1 MNKKLIVKQN
11 SFKDCGP
18 SCLLSIMKYYNI
30 EVSHEELTLNLK
42 MDREGTNA
50 YNIINVSKLY
60 GLDGYGIHNSVDDII
75 NGKVKLPIIC
85 HVLKNSYYHFIVV
98 YKVKNNNLIVMDPST
113 NNTKL
118 DIETFK
124 SLYLNTSIV
133 IYPVKK
139 INIINNNKRLI
150 DIIKIYLNKE
160 IKNIIKTI
168 LYSLF
173 VILLTLFLNTY
184 TLLLIDYI
192 IPNYK
197 LKLLIII
204 TFIFLLLGVYKSIL
218 NYYKN
223 KLIIY
228 LSKQISIY
236 LNKEVINKFFNLPY
250 LFFKN
255 KSTSEVISR
264 INDLEIFKEI
274 FTSIIVSLS
283 TNIILIIVSMIVL
296 LSINIKLFIINI
308 ISLVLYFIIV
318 ISFKNSFSKRTEQL
332 LDNKSIYNKILNE
345 NIYSYE
351 SNRNINQINNK
362 ILKIEN
368 KYKDYIHSESKY
380 NILFNK
386 QLTIKDILF
395 IFTNILSLS
404 ISILLII
411 NNSLTIG
418 RLFLYTSIVYYFIEP
433 IKEILDLGPNIN
445 YLKSIYNRINDLLLV
460 KEKEDIKDKYKI
472 KGDIKINNICYS
484 YNNIDYIIKNINLEI
499 PYKSKYLIYGKSG
512 LGKSTI
518 IKILLKYLGDY
529 KGNIKIDNNDL
540 KNISRESIQDSFT
553 YVSQNNY
560 ITNDT
565 IKNNI
570 IYDRDIDDNDYKKI
584 IDICNLNTLIE
595 SKYLKDNFVIE
606 DNGFN
611 ISGGERQK
619 IILARSLLK
628 DSNYII
634 LDEALSE
641 VDVYEEKQILN
652 KIFDYCK
659 DKTLIYIS
667 HKKEIIS
674 MFKEKYKIERKMWC

>member
-1 MNKKLIVKQN
+1 MNKKIIVRQN

-18 SCLLSIMKYYNI
+18 SCLLSIMKYYNV
-30 EVSHEELTLNLK
+30 EVSHEELTLKLK

-60 GLDGYGIHNSVDDII
+60 GFDGYGIHYTVDDII
-75 NGKVKLPIIC
+75 NKKVKLPIIC
-85 HVLKNSYYHFIVV
+85 HVLKNNYYHFIVI
-98 YKVKNNNLIVMDPST
+98 YKVNNNYLTVMDPST

-118 DIETFK
+118 DIEIFK
-124 SLYLNTSIV
+124 TIYLNTSIV

-150 DIIKIYLNKE
+150 DIIKVYLKKE
-160 IKNIIKTI
+160 NKTI
-168 LYSLF
+168 FKIISYSIII
-173 VILLTLFLNTY
+173 ILLSLLINTY
-184 TLLLIDYI
+184 TLLLIDYV

-197 LKLLIII
+197 IKLLINI
-204 TFIFLLLGVYKSIL
+204 TFIFLLVGLYKSVL

-228 LSKQISIY
+228 LNKQISIY
-236 LNKEVINKFFNLPY
+236 LNKKVLNKFFSLPY

-255 KSTSEVISR
+255 KSTSEVINR

-274 FTSIIVSLS
+274 LTNIVINLS
-283 TNIILIIVSMIVL
+283 TNIILILMSMIVL

-308 ISLVLYFIIV
+308 ISLFLYFIVV
-318 ISFKNSFSKRTEQL
+318 ISFKNKFDKNTEKL
-332 LDNKSIYNKILNE
+332 LDNKSLYNKILNE

-351 SNRNINQINNK
+351 SNRNINLLNNK

-368 KYKDYIHSESKY
+368 KYNEYIFSESKY
-380 NILFNK
+380 NNLLNK
-386 QLTIKDILF
+386 QFIIKDILF

-404 ISILLII
+404 ISVIFII
-411 NNSLTIG
+411 NNSITLG
-418 RLFLYTSIVYYFIEP
+418 ELFLYTSIVHYFIEP
-433 IKEILDLGPNIN
+433 IKEIFDLGPNIN
-445 YLKSIYNRINDLLLV
+445 YLKNIYIRINDLLLIKENNDV
-460 KEKEDIKDKYKI
+460 KNKYKI
-472 KGDIKINNICYS
+472 KGDIKINNISYS
-484 YNNIDYIIKNINLEI
+484 YNNIDYIIKNMSLNI
-499 PYKSKYLIYGKSG
+499 PYKSRYLIYGKSG

-518 IKILLKYLGDY
+518 IKILLKYLNDYEGD
-529 KGNIKIDNNDL
+529 IKIHNINL
-540 KNISRESIQDSFT
+540 KNISRQSIQDSFT

-570 IYDRDIDDNDYKKI
+570 IYDRDIDDNNYKRI
-584 IDICNLNTLIE
+584 IDICNLNALIE
-595 SKYLKDNFVIE
+595 SKYLKDNFMIE

-641 VDVYEEKQILN
+641 VDVIEEKQILN

-659 DKTLIYIS
+659 NKTLIYIS

-674 MFKEKYKIERKMWC
+674 MFKEKYEIERIV

>member
-85 HVLKNSYYHFIVV
+85 HVLKNSYYHFIVI
-98 YKVKNNNLIVMDPST
+98 YKVKNNHLIVMDPST

-283 TNIILIIVSMIVL
+283 INIILIIVSMIVL

-674 MFKEKYKIERKMWC
+674 MFKEKYKIERKM

>member
-98 YKVKNNNLIVMDPST
+98 YKVKNNHLIVMDPST

-362 ILKIEN
+362 ILKIED

>member
-85 HVLKNSYYHFIVV
+85 HVLKNSYYHFIVI
-98 YKVKNNNLIVMDPST
+98 YKVKNNHLIVMDPST

-674 MFKEKYKIERKMWC
+674 MFKEKYKIERKM

>member
-98 YKVKNNNLIVMDPST
+98 YKVKNNHLIVMDPST

-362 ILKIEN
+362 ILKIED

-641 VDVYEEKQILN
+641 VYVYEEKQILN

-674 MFKEKYKIERKMWC
+674 MFKEKYKIERKM

>member
-1 MNKKLIVKQN
+1 MNKKLIVRQN

-18 SCLLSIMKYYNI
+18 SCLASIMKYYNI
-30 EVSHEELTLNLK
+30 DVSHEELSLNLK

-60 GLDGYGIHNSVDDII
+60 GLDGYGIHISVDDII
-75 NGKVKLPIIC
+75 SGKIKLPIIC
-85 HVLKNSYYHFIVV
+85 HVLRNNYYHFIVV
-98 YKVKNNNLIVMDPST
+98 YKANNKHLTVMDPAS
-113 NNTKL
+113 NNDSL

-124 SLYLNTSIV
+124 NTYLNTSIV

-139 INIINNNKRLI
+139 INVINNNKRLI
-150 DIIKIYLNKE
+150 DIIKIYLKKE
-160 IKNIIKTI
+160 IKIIIKI
-168 LYSLF
+168 VLCSII
-173 VILLTLFLNTY
+173 VVLLTCFLNTY

-192 IPNYK
+192 IPNYTM
-197 LKLLIII
+197 KLLITI
-204 TFIFLLLGVYKSIL
+204 TFIFLFIGVYKSIL

-223 KLIIY
+223 KFI
-228 LSKQISIY
+228 IY
-236 LNKEVINKFFNLPY
+236 LNKQISLNLNKDVLNKFFNLPY

-274 FTSIIVSLS
+274 FTSILVSLS
-283 TNIILIIVSMIVL
+283 TNIILIFTSMLIL
-296 LSINIKLFIINI
+296 LSINIKLFVINV

-318 ISFKNSFSKRTEQL
+318 LSFKNKFNNRTEQL
-332 LDNKSIYNKILNE
+332 LENKSLYNKILTE

-351 SNRNINQINNK
+351 TNRNINQVDSKKLNINNK
-362 ILKIEN
+362 YNEYIL
-368 KYKDYIHSESKY
+368 SESKY
-380 NILFNK
+380 NNLLNK
-386 QLTIKDILF
+386 QLTLKDILF
-395 IFTNILSLS
+395 IITNILSLS
-404 ISILLII
+404 IAILFIL

-418 RLFLYTSIVYYFIEP
+418 KLFLYTSTLYYFIEP

-445 YLKSIYNRINDLLLV
+445 YLKNIYNRINDLLLV
-460 KEKEDIKDKYKI
+460 NDINEVNNNYKI
-472 KGDIKINNICYS
+472 KGDIKINNISYS
-484 YNNIDYIIKNINLEI
+484 YNNIDYIINNITLKI

-518 IKILLKYLGDY
+518 IKILLKYLNDY
-529 KGNIKIDNNDL
+529 NGSIIIDNNDL
-540 KNISRESIQDSFT
+540 KNISRKSIQNSFT

-565 IKNNI
+565 IRNNI
-570 IYDRDIDDNDYKKI
+570 IYDRNINDNDYKKI
-584 IDICNLNTLIE
+584 IDICNLNPLIE
-595 SKYLKDNFVIE
+595 SKYLKDNFMIE

-641 VDVYEEKQILN
+641 VDIYEEKQILN

-659 DKTLIYIS
+659 EKTLIYIS
-667 HKKEIIS
+667 HKKEIIP
-674 MFKEKYKIERKMWC
+674 MFKEKYKIERKM

>member
-1 MNKKLIVKQN
+1 MNKKLMVKQN

-98 YKVKNNNLIVMDPST
+98 YKVKNNHLIVMDPST

-362 ILKIEN
+362 ILKIED

-674 MFKEKYKIERKMWC
+674 MFKEKYKIERKM

>member
-1 MNKKLIVKQN
+1 MNKKLIVRQN

-18 SCLLSIMKYYNI
+18 SCLASIMKYYNI
-30 EVSHEELTLNLK
+30 DVSHEELSLNLK

-60 GLDGYGIHNSVDDII
+60 GLDGYGIHISVDDII
-75 NGKVKLPIIC
+75 SGKIKLPIIC
-85 HVLKNSYYHFIVV
+85 HVLRNNYYHFIVV
-98 YKVKNNNLIVMDPST
+98 YKTNNKHLTVMDPAS
-113 NNTKL
+113 NNDKL

-124 SLYLNTSIV
+124 NTYLNTSIV

-139 INIINNNKRLI
+139 INVINNNKRLI
-150 DIIKIYLNKE
+150 DIIKIYLKKE
-160 IKNIIKTI
+160 IKIIIKI
-168 LYSLF
+168 VLCSII
-173 VILLTLFLNTY
+173 VVLLTCFLNTY

-192 IPNYK
+192 IPNYTM
-197 LKLLIII
+197 KLLITI
-204 TFIFLLLGVYKSIL
+204 TFIFLFIGAYKSIL

-223 KLIIY
+223 KFI
-228 LSKQISIY
+228 IY
-236 LNKEVINKFFNLPY
+236 LNKQISLNLNKDVLNKFFNLPY

-274 FTSIIVSLS
+274 FTSILVNLS
-283 TNIILIIVSMIVL
+283 TNIILIFTSMLIL
-296 LSINIKLFIINI
+296 LSINIKLFVINV

-318 ISFKNSFSKRTEQL
+318 LSFKNKFNNRTEQL
-332 LDNKSIYNKILNE
+332 LENKSVYNKVLTE

-351 SNRNINQINNK
+351 TNRNINQVDSKKLNINNK
-362 ILKIEN
+362 YNEYIL
-368 KYKDYIHSESKY
+368 SESKY
-380 NILFNK
+380 NNLLNK
-386 QLTIKDILF
+386 QLTLKDILF
-395 IFTNILSLS
+395 IITNILSLS
-404 ISILLII
+404 IAILFIL

-418 RLFLYTSIVYYFIEP
+418 KLFLYTSTLYYFIEP

-445 YLKSIYNRINDLLLV
+445 YLKNIYNRINDLLLV
-460 KEKEDIKDKYKI
+460 KDINEVNNNYKI
-472 KGDIKINNICYS
+472 KGDIKINNISYS
-484 YNNIDYIIKNINLEI
+484 YNNIDYIINNITLKV

-518 IKILLKYLGDY
+518 IKILLKYLNDY
-529 KGNIKIDNNDL
+529 NGSIKIDNNDL
-540 KNISRESIQDSFT
+540 KNISRKSIQNSFT

-565 IKNNI
+565 IRNNI
-570 IYDRDIDDNDYKKI
+570 IYDRNINDNDYKKI

-595 SKYLKDNFVIE
+595 SKYLKDNFMIE

-641 VDVYEEKQILN
+641 VDIYEEKQILN

-667 HKKEIIS
+667 HKKEIIP
-674 MFKEKYKIERKMWC
+674 MFKEKYKIERKM

>member
-42 MDREGTNA
+42 MDSEGTNA

-98 YKVKNNNLIVMDPST
+98 YKVKNNHLIVMDPST

-160 IKNIIKTI
+160 IKIIIKTI

-484 YNNIDYIIKNINLEI
+484 YNNIDYIIKNINV
-499 PYKSKYLIYGKSG
+499 
-512 LGKSTI
+512 I
-518 IKILLKYLGDY
+518 II
-529 KGNIKIDNNDL
+529 N
-540 KNISRESIQDSFT
+540 SF
-553 YVSQNNY
+553 
-560 ITNDT
+560 
-565 IKNNI
+565 
-570 IYDRDIDDNDYKKI
+570 
-584 IDICNLNTLIE
+584 NL
-595 SKYLKDNFVIE
+595 
-606 DNGFN
+606 
-611 ISGGERQK
+611 
-619 IILARSLLK
+619 
-628 DSNYII
+628 
-634 LDEALSE
+634 
-641 VDVYEEKQILN
+641 
-652 KIFDYCK
+652 
-659 DKTLIYIS
+659 
-667 HKKEIIS
+667 
-674 MFKEKYKIERKMWC
+674 

>member
-60 GLDGYGIHNSVDDII
+60 GLDGYGIHYSVEDII
-75 NGKVKLPIIC
+75 NGEVKLPIIC

-98 YKVKNNNLIVMDPST
+98 YKVKNNHLIVMDPST

-118 DIETFK
+118 NIETFK

-139 INIINNNKRLI
+139 VNIINNNKRLI

-160 IKNIIKTI
+160 IKIIIKTI
-168 LYSLF
+168 FYSLL
-173 VILLTLFLNTY
+173 VILLMLLLNTY

-192 IPNYK
+192 IPNYE

-204 TFIFLLLGVYKSIL
+204 TFIFLLLGVYKSLL

-283 TNIILIIVSMIVL
+283 TNIILIIISMMVL

-308 ISLVLYFIIV
+308 ISLILYFIIV

-332 LDNKSIYNKILNE
+332 LDNKSMYNKILNE

-362 ILKIEN
+362 TLKIEN
-368 KYKDYIHSESKY
+368 KYKEYIHSESKY
-380 NILFNK
+380 NVLFNK

-404 ISILLII
+404 IAILLII

-418 RLFLYTSIVYYFIEP
+418 ELFLYTSIVYYFIEP

-445 YLKSIYNRINDLLLV
+445 YLKSIYSRINDLLLV
-460 KEKEDIKDKYKI
+460 KEEDDIKDKYKI

-499 PYKSKYLIYGKSG
+499 PFKSKYLIYGKSG

-518 IKILLKYLGDY
+518 IKILLKYLSDY
-529 KGNIKIDNNDL
+529 KGNIKIDNKDL
-540 KNISRESIQDSFT
+540 KNISRKSIQDSFT

-570 IYDRDIDDNDYKKI
+570 IYDRDIDDNDYKRI

-674 MFKEKYKIERKMWC
+674 MFKEKYKIERKM

>member
-98 YKVKNNNLIVMDPST
+98 YKVKNNHLIVMDPST

-160 IKNIIKTI
+160 IKIIIKTI

-362 ILKIEN
+362 ILKIED

-674 MFKEKYKIERKMWC
+674 MFKEKYKIERKM

>member
-98 YKVKNNNLIVMDPST
+98 YKVKNNHLIVMDPST

-362 ILKIEN
+362 ILKIED

-674 MFKEKYKIERKMWC
+674 MFKEKYKIERKM